1 MLKEYLKGEK
11 SMANLEFN
19 KDQLEKFKE
28 TIKGKV
34 VVLYGQA
41 WVGKSLFSLTISN
54 LFTHSKVFLIDRN
67 YPSEF
72 FKINPNASITEIENP
87 KQLDLMISKETS
99 LDDKLIVIDSIT
111 TLQTSFIKESYF
123 SPRAYLEYNNFSDK
137 IAKRLTELTPKTT
150 SILVAHEKIK
160 DWTTQETVPR
170 INWTMLRN
178 CDMLV
183 RMYKENDKRKL
194 KIVAKRELP
203 TKVEWYFE

>member
-1 MLKEYLKGEK
+1 MLNQYLKGDK
-11 SMANLEFN
+11 SMVGLEFN
-19 KDQLEKFKE
+19 KEQLEKFKE